1 MHHLSVWPDRF
12 ACFKSFLTII
22 VRFLKLSRYCC
33 DVQAQRTGKSCQSGC
48 LEMDLSASAV
58 AGAWRAVQIPQRSGR
73 SDAAVELVKEAFF
86 LRMLSGHPFICQHHE
101 TLIHSQTLLLVFE
114 YCDGGDLESFLNR
127 NGPMAEEELL
137 HVLFSMAVAI
147 RHCHRRNV
155 AHRDIKP
162 ANIFRLP
169 IAGVPGRVV
178 YKVRWRACAWPNI
191 WARQLLLIRMVE
203 SLVWGSSLLARAQV
217 FSKEVCSR
225 GPPIE
230 AVAVGFGLATS
241 EESLGFRTLI
251 QGMLAPPCG
260 LHA

>member
-1 MHHLSVWPDRF
+1 
-12 ACFKSFLTII
+12 
-22 VRFLKLSRYCC
+22 
-33 DVQAQRTGKSCQSGC
+33 
-48 LEMDLSASAV
+48 MDLSALAV
-58 AGAWRAVQIPQRSGR
+58 AGAWRAVQIPIRSGQG
-73 SDAAVELVKEAFF
+73 DIAAELVKEAFF

-101 TLIHSQTLLLVFE
+101 TLIHSQMLLLVFE
-114 YCDGGDLESFLNR
+114 YCEGGDLESFLNKH
-127 NGPMAEEELL
+127 GPMAEEELL
-137 HVLFSMAVAI
+137 HVMFSMALAI

-162 ANIFRLP
+162 ANIFRSP
-169 IAGVPGRVV
+169 IPGKVV

-191 WARQLLLIRMVE
+191 WARQLLLIRMVK

-217 FSKEVCSR
+217 FPKEVCSR

-251 QGMLAPPCG
+251 QGMLAPPCR